1 MVHDRQPQQLTG
13 DYFPMIYDNLSNEEL
28 LKEVYLN
35 QHTNRLLTLVCERLE
50 MVMRERDEA
59 LEYEEEIDR
68 LNEQL
73 SDQDEE
79 IAALNKR
86 IDDLETTLDSLT
98 DDPEF

>member
-1 MVHDRQPQQLTG
+1 
-13 DYFPMIYDNLSNEEL
+13 MIYDNLSNEEL

-59 LEYEEEIDR
+59 LAYEEEIDR

-73 SDQDEE
+73 ADQDDE
-79 IAALNKR
+79 IHALNKR
-86 IDDLETTLDSLT
+86 IDDLETTLESQLDDS
-98 DDPEF
+98 EF